1 MVAHALIRLE
11 DEALALLQTW
21 RALRV
26 SLMADTEARYRME
39 RQTEHEISDV
49 AQALRLLR
57 PHVANRLSGLSVD
70 NQNLITR
77 IEQGLGT
84 DI

>member
-1 MVAHALIRLE
+1 MLHALVRLE

-21 RALRV
+21 RSLRISV
-26 SLMADTEARYRME
+26 MADESARYRME
-39 RQTEHEISDV
+39 AQTAKEVAEV